1 MSPTVKKSE
10 LDKSPFHSPS
20 PQDTSPRISGFTQH
34 HRPVIAVHSGLA
46 RSPHTST
53 TLHFPP
59 SSLLPQA
66 ASTYFPHTAIRYP
79 PHLNPQDPLKDLVSL
94 ACDPSN
100 QQPGPLNGSG
110 QVKVSSHYIS
120 TQMLAPPPPGMPRLA
135 LPSDTKSTTAS
146 DGGTSS
152 PTSPTYSAPSTP
164 PANRS
169 FVGLGPRDPSS
180 IYQPQSWYLG

>member
-66 ASTYFPHTAIRYP
+66 ASTYFQHTAIRYP

-94 ACDPSN
+94 ACDPST
-100 QQPGPLNGSG
+100 QQPGP
-110 QVKVSSHYIS
+110 
-120 TQMLAPPPPGMPRLA
+120 MLAPPPPGMPRLA

-164 PANRS
+164 PANR
-169 FVGLGPRDPSS
+169 FVGLGPRDPGS